1 MPKNRTT
8 ALIIAAVVAIAMAL
22 VAVAIWFLPISA
34 LDRLQIVPEAITRGI
49 VSQEDLAPIL
59 ASIIASIV
67 AAFALGFELLAFSL
81 QTMKRRKETSPS
93 LRLKESISELSKASD
108 KTDSVIRDVL
118 AEMKARQCTLD
129 ELGRRYNALSKEER
143 TLSQKLETLRQ
154 TPVEVAQIFQEINE
168 RNLQQAERKRARRD
182 TLFFI
187 LGIIVTT
194 AITVVLGIVGLG

>member
-1 MPKNRTT
+1 
-8 ALIIAAVVAIAMAL
+8 
-22 VAVAIWFLPISA
+22 
-34 LDRLQIVPEAITRGI
+34 
-49 VSQEDLAPIL
+49 
-59 ASIIASIV
+59 
-67 AAFALGFELLAFSL
+67 
-81 QTMKRRKETSPS
+81 
-93 LRLKESISELSKASD
+93 
-108 KTDSVIRDVL
+108 
-118 AEMKARQCTLD
+118 MKARQCTLD